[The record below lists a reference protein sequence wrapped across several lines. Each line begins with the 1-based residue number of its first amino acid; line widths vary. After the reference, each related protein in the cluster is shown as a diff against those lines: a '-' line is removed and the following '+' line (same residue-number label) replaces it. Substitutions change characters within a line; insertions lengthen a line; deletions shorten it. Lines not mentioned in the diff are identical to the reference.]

1 MKIKVCGI
9 TDIEQLK
16 QLDEIGID
24 YAGMIFYNRSTRYMT
39 EKLKNVEVKKLN
51 LSIKKIGVFVNA
63 SEEDIFMQVEL
74 YGLNA
79 VQLHGD
85 ETPLFCK
92 HISDKVKVIKA
103 FRINETEHHIDR
115 LIFPFEDF
123 CDYYMFDTGGTG
135 KYGGSGKKFNWQIL
149 ETSKINKSFF
159 LSGGISLD
167 DVQKLKN
174 FQHPFFYAVDINS
187 GFEIEPGIKDL
198 KQIKSF
204 VEQLKG
210 ININ

>member
-51 LSIKKIGVFVNA
+51 LLIKKIGVFVNA

-74 YGLNA
+74 YGLDA

-204 VEQLKG
+204 VVQLKG

>member
-51 LSIKKIGVFVNA
+51 ISIKKIGVFVNA

-187 GFEIEPGIKDL
+187 GFEIEPGNKDL
-198 KQIKSF
+198 KQIKLF

>member
-39 EKLKNVEVKKLN
+39 EKLKYVEVKKLN

-187 GFEIEPGIKDL
+187 CFEIEPGIKDL

-204 VEQLKG
+204 VVQLKG

>member
-187 GFEIEPGIKDL
+187 GFEIEPGNKDL
-198 KQIKSF
+198 KQIKLF